1 MSPGEHRRFK
11 RRLLVQIARR
21 ATAASNPISAELLRR
36 ERSRF
41 LGSHAVQCATLYDIW
56 VEELGT
62 AEATQRWKAAQIRPV
77 VPKDICRFRSP
88 PVEWCNMP
96 RRTSGFRKIC
106 KFSDVEKMWH
116 RMARD
121 LITSQHEPRAHVG
134 DWPGRG
140 RDQQINSL
148 VSAVKSGRQAVVCAD
163 IRRAFASVNTD
174 AAYDLHF
181 LPEPMI
187 RRAIDHRTHSFV
199 RRERRRFAEA
209 IALAMPSDL
218 EVAPSGLME
227 GSPASNAIFSVLMDD
242 LPDHVGSDIQVFS
255 YCDNIILLAPSIAQA
270 HRAEIALVAYFTSHR
285 AGPFEVVN
293 HVQSVCSPFDH
304 LGYELRWDRGMK
316 ASLSLANWL
325 RFMKRIEHGDAE
337 AARLFV
343 RSSFPACTASHNANY
358 EAIISQEAREFAER
372 TA

>member
-1 MSPGEHRRFK
+1 MSAGGHRRFK
-11 RRLLVQIARR
+11 RRLLARIARR
-21 ATAASNPISAELLRR
+21 AAAASDPISAGLLRR

-56 VEELGT
+56 VEELGA
-62 AEATQRWKAAQIRPV
+62 AEATQRWEAVQILPI

-106 KFSDVEKMWH
+106 KFGDVEKMWH

-140 RDQQINSL
+140 RDQQIRSL
-148 VSAVKSGRQAVVCAD
+148 LAAVRSRKQAVVCAD

-187 RRAIDHRTHSFV
+187 RRALDHRTHSFV

-209 IALAMPSDL
+209 IASAIPSDL

-242 LPDHVGSDIQVFS
+242 LPDHVGSDIHVFS
-255 YCDNIILLAPSIAQA
+255 YCDNIILLAPSIEQAQ
-270 HRAEIALVAYFTSHR
+270 RAEIALVAYFTSHR
-285 AGPFEVVN
+285 AGPFEVVT
-293 HVQSVCSPFDH
+293 HAQSVSSPFDH
-304 LGYELRWDRGMK
+304 LGYELQWHRGMK
-316 ASLSLANWL
+316 ASLSLTNWL
-325 RFMKRIEHGDAE
+325 RFMERIEQGDAE
-337 AARLFV
+337 AAQLYV
-343 RSSFPACTASHNANY
+343 RSSFPACTASHLANY
-358 EAIISQEAREFAER
+358 ETIIAEAARDFAGYP
-372 TA
+372 